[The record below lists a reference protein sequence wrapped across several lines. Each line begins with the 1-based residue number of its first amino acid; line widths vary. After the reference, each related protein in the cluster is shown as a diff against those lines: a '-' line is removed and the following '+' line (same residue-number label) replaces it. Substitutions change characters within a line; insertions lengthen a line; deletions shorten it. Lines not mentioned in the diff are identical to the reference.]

1 MNLLNKL
8 TTKNLKLNK
17 KKNSSHNNR
26 NNVIN
31 SANYSSCIYGSEL

>member
-8 TTKNLKLNK
+8 TTKKSEIK
-17 KKNSSHNNR
+17 QKKNSSHNNR